1 MEALPL
7 LKMSYLYQLPSMDC
21 NMLSGGQLIEKGFSV
36 IIKNENFELHDPAS
50 ILVPRR
56 PLVKNRLLKL

>member
-1 MEALPL
+1 
-7 LKMSYLYQLPSMDC
+7 
-21 NMLSGGQLIEKGFSV
+21 MLSGGQLIEKGFSV